1 MSDAQT
7 LSEKE
12 MTVITA
18 LEKLNVIELN
28 TVVKYMEKT
37 YGISSSPVVAA
48 QAVGSA
54 KGADPVEEKTAFTV
68 ELTDA
73 GTQKIAVI
81 KTVREITGLPLG
93 EAKAAVD
100 GVPKILKENVTKEE
114 AEKIKKKLEE
124 AGAKVSLK

>member
-1 MSDAQT
+1 MSDTAA

-12 MTVITA
+12 QALIAA

-37 YGISSSPVVAA
+37 YGISASAVAA
-48 QAVGSA
+48 VAPPAGASA
-54 KGADPVEEKTAFTV
+54 TPAEEKTAFTV

-73 GTQKIAVI
+73 GAQKIAVI
-81 KTVREITGLPLG
+81 KAVREITSLPLG

-100 GVPKILKENVTKEE
+100 AAPKVLKENVGKEE
-114 AEKIKKKLEE
+114 AEKMKKKLEE
-124 AGAKVSLK
+124 AGAKVTLK